1 MKKLVSILLC
11 AVMLMMIPVQA
22 LAAQGDVIIDSSSD
36 SIKNGFQSWCSVGDA
51 LYIMPYD
58 SSDEP
63 EQTFYVHRAG
73 EAEATEYTV
82 QLGEPLEEE
91 SYEDVN
97 IMSNGEKILAL
108 RTVTSYGQGAYSMK
122 AELYEITIEGDKAV
136 GTLIGE
142 PDWSMFATED
152 GYYNSPND
160 IIGVGDYLLG
170 RYYDD
175 MGTVGM
181 VRMSLSDLKFVQCE
195 FEGDLV
201 SITPYLDGKALI
213 QNYADGEGR
222 KVQFQSYDPASDTF
236 EMLIELEVEQY
247 DSFYGLAC
255 DSETGAVYYT
265 NAGEIFELNLQT
277 GEISEALTD
286 MPVSPNY
293 GQNAVMLT
301 GGYYAMASYEAYAIR
316 NIHPEQK
323 ASRTLKVY
331 DNSYETYVT
340 KGFYRYANAHGD
352 VSMVVSREYSDVANL
367 VEDMMNRSDDVDV
380 YIIRS
385 ESSDYEAV
393 FNRGYMAELTG
404 SEKLKAAAERMY
416 PEVREALSINGELC
430 ALPINFEFNLP
441 LLQEE
446 NLARIG
452 LTPEDIPTNWS
463 DFLDFLI
470 EDLPGMLPED
480 GSVSLADPW
489 TSDAWAKQCMFEM
502 IFDSYQQML
511 KKDPDAVSTNQI
523 VELLQ
528 KLEKVDFGALG
539 QPSQDSM
546 DDEEYYY
553 DNHYYL
559 MELNTYCTLQTVSNY
574 PPLVLSLTADTPR
587 LFSLTATVAF
597 INPFSKNKDLALEL
611 MEELADSLP
620 YGVTYGLYTDMNEPI
635 KNDYY
640 EEGLASLQKALEEQK
655 AEYEKADAIDKQAL
669 KEGIERLEETLAGY
683 SKYQYDLSPEAIEWI
698 HTNMPLFAIKG
709 ENWLYSDDSGE
720 AYELVNQYAEGQIDA
735 RKLMDGIGKKI
746 QMMLMEGY

>member
-1 MKKLVSILLC
+1 MKKLISVLLC

-73 EAEATEYTV
+73 ESEPTEYTV
-82 QLGEPLEEE
+82 QLGEPLGED

-97 IMSNGEKILAL
+97 IMSNGEKVYAL
-108 RTVTSYGQGAYSMK
+108 RTVTFYGEGAYSVR
-122 AELYEITIEGDKAV
+122 AELYEITVDGDQAT

-142 PDWSMFATED
+142 PDYSMFATDD
-152 GYYNSPND
+152 GYYNSPQD
-160 IIGVGDYLLG
+160 IIGVGDYLMG

-175 MGTVGM
+175 MGSTRM
-181 VRMSLSDLKFVQCE
+181 IRMSLSDLKFVECA

-201 SITPYLDGKALI
+201 SVTPYLDGKALI

-222 KVQFQSYDPASDTF
+222 KIQFLTYDPVSDTF
-236 EMLIELEVEQY
+236 ETLIELDVEQY
-247 DSFYGLAC
+247 ESFYGLAC
-255 DSETGAVYYT
+255 DSETGAVYFT
-265 NAGEIFELNLQT
+265 DAGEVYELNLQT
-277 GEISEALTD
+277 GEIGEALTD
-286 MPVSPNY
+286 MPVSANY
-293 GQNAVMLT
+293 GQNAVMLA

-331 DNSYETYVT
+331 DNSYESYVT
-340 KGFYRYANAHGD
+340 KAFYGYANAHGD
-352 VSMVVSREYSDVANL
+352 VSMVVSRDYSDVENL

-430 ALPINFEFNLP
+430 AWPVNFTFNLP
-441 LLQEE
+441 LLQKDSLEK
-446 NLARIG
+446 IG

-480 GSVSLADPW
+480 GSVILTDPW
-489 TSDAWAKQCMFEM
+489 TSDVWAKESFFNM
-502 IFDSYQQML
+502 IFDSYQQL
-511 KKDPDAVSTNQI
+511 IKKDPNAISTDQI
-523 VELLQ
+523 VEILQ
-528 KLEKVDFGALG
+528 KLEKVDFAALG
-539 QPSQDSM
+539 QPSQEET
-546 DDEEYYY
+546 DDEEYNY
-553 DNHYYL
+553 NNNYYL
-559 MELNTYCTLQTVSNY
+559 MELNTYCTLQTVTNY

-620 YGVTYGLYTDMNEPI
+620 YGVTYGLYMDMDEPI
-635 KNDYY
+635 ENDTY
-640 EEGLASLQKALEEQK
+640 EESLANLQKALEEQK
-655 AEYEKADAIDKQAL
+655 AEYEKADAIDKPTL
-669 KEGIERLEETLAGY
+669 KEYIENLERTLDGY
-683 SKYQYDLSPEAIEWI
+683 SKYKYDLSPEAIEWI
-698 HTNMPLFAIKG
+698 HANMPLFAIQG

-720 AYELVNQYAEGQIDA
+720 AYELVIQYTEGQIDA